1 MLFQNSLNELSSCH
15 HNNFY
20 CITFEISL
28 CSTLALI
35 HLDSE
40 RVLRPAYQIVA
51 VIKYFLPFREELY
64 RIREK
69 EEAQLTRLS

>member
-1 MLFQNSLNELSSCH
+1 M
-15 HNNFY
+15 
-20 CITFEISL
+20 FEISL
-28 CSTLALI
+28 CSALALI